1 MTRVGFIG
9 LGSQGGPMAQ
19 QIIAAGYPTTLWAR
33 RAETLEPY
41 ADTGATFARSPEE
54 LAKNSD
60 VIGLCVLADRDVD
73 EVVDVMLPGIAPG
86 TVIAVHSTV
95 HPATCLRVAES
106 VGEQG
111 AMVIDAPVSGGGIA
125 AAARALLVMVGGDE
139 SVLDRC
145 RPVLETFGDPIV
157 HLGPLGTGQLAKLV
171 NNLLFTTQLGTGDA
185 ALTLGESLG
194 LDRAALASVLA
205 HGSGNSYALGV
216 VAGSG
221 VEPLG
226 ADAGGTLRKDVDI
239 VNAIADER
247 DVGSGSLAALAEDV
261 LTRMG
266 HPRR

>member
-1 MTRVGFIG
+1 MTRVGFVG

-19 QIIAAGYPTTLWAR
+19 QIIAGGYATTLWAR
-33 RAETLEPY
+33 RAVTLEPY
-41 ADTGATFARSPEE
+41 AGTGAAFAASPEE
-54 LAKNSD
+54 LAANSD
-60 VIGLCVLADRDVD
+60 VIGVCVLADRDVD
-73 EVVDVMLPGIAPG
+73 EVVDAMLPGIAPG

-95 HPATCLRVAES
+95 HPDTCIRVAQLVSER
-106 VGEQG
+106 G
-111 AMVIDAPVSGGGIA
+111 ATLIDAPVSGGGIA
-125 AAARALLVMVGGDE
+125 AAARALLVMVGGEDE
-139 SVLDRC
+139 ALERC
-145 RPVLETFGDPIV
+145 RPVFETFGDPIV

-205 HGSGNSYALGV
+205 RGSGNSYALGV

-226 ADAGGTLRKDVDI
+226 AVAGSTLRKDVDI
-239 VNAIADER
+239 VNAIAAER

-266 HPRR
+266 HPRP

>member
-1 MTRVGFIG
+1 
-9 LGSQGGPMAQ
+9 MAQ

-41 ADTGATFARSPEE
+41 AGTGATFAATPAE
-54 LAKNSD
+54 LAANSD
-60 VIGLCVLADRDVD
+60 MIGLCVLADRDID
-73 EVVDVMLPGIAPG
+73 EVVDAMLPGIAPG
-86 TVIAVHSTV
+86 TVVVVHSTV
-95 HPATCLRVAES
+95 HPATCSRVAD
-106 VGEQG
+106 VTGERG
-111 AMVIDAPVSGGGIA
+111 AMVIDAPVSGGGMA

-139 SVLDRC
+139 SVVDRC

-185 ALTLGESLG
+185 ALALGESLG

-205 HGSGNSYALGV
+205 RGSGNSYALGV

-226 ADAGGTLRKDVDI
+226 AVAGATLRKDVDI
-239 VNAIADER
+239 VAAIAAER
-247 DVGSGSLAALAEDV
+247 AVDPGSLGALAEEV

-266 HPRR
+266 HPAR